1 MKLMPTVKQMQY
13 LLALADT
20 LHFGEAAKKCF
31 VTQSTLSAGIR
42 DLEIVLNL
50 QIAERTK
57 RSVRLTSAGRD
68 IVERSRIIILQTA
81 EMLEAASVGQELL
94 CGKMHLG
101 IIPTIAPFLLPVAL
115 PVIRNK
121 FPSLELMLIEDESA
135 NIVESLQKGD
145 LDVIIYALPYSTVG
159 LQNMNLF
166 EDEFYLTIPSNHK
179 LAKRKSVQLSDFAD
193 EEMLLLN
200 HGHCLR
206 DHALAVC
213 SSIGHEQARSFDGT
227 SLHTIVQMVAG
238 GIGVT
243 LLPQMAVKSGIARHA
258 GLATIP
264 VNNSVQART
273 IALAWRKTSPRSAD
287 FNALGSLLTSSMTA

>member
-1 MKLMPTVKQMQY
+1 MKQMPTVKQMQY

-42 DLEIVLNL
+42 DLEAVLNL
-50 QIAERTK
+50 QVAERTK

-68 IVERSRIIILQTA
+68 IVARSRAIILQTT

-94 CGKMHLG
+94 CGTMHLG

-115 PVIRNK
+115 PIIRNE
-121 FPSLELMLIEDESA
+121 FPSLELVLIEDESA
-135 NIVESLQKGD
+135 NIVENLQKGD
-145 LDVIIYALPYSTVG
+145 LDVIVYALPYSTVG
-159 LQNMNLF
+159 LQNMDLF
-166 EDEFYLTIPSNHK
+166 EDEFYLTIPSTHK
-179 LAKRKSVQLSDFAD
+179 LAKKKSVQLSDFAN

-206 DHALAVC
+206 DHALAAC

-243 LLPQMAVKSGIARHA
+243 LLPKMAVKSGIARHA
-258 GLATIP
+258 DLTTIP
-264 VNNSVQART
+264 INDSVQART
-273 IALAWRKTSPRSAD
+273 IAIAWRKTSPRSAD
-287 FNALGSLLTSSMTA
+287 FRELGSLLVSSMTE